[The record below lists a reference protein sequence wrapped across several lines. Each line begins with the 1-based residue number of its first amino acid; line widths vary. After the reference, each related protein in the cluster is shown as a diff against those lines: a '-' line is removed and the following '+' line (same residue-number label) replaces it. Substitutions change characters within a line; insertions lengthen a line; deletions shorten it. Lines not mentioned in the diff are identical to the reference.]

1 MSKRVEFTQHNPPF
15 VEGEIKELSDDY
27 ADRLIKAGRAKEL
40 KKSNKSAPKN
50 RQMQQESRE
59 EFKERAA
66 QTRKTQSKNETTQT
80 VEQNSENTDTQSQE

>member
-1 MSKRVEFTQHNPPF
+1 MKRIQMLENNIPLAK
-15 VEGEIKELSDDY
+15 GEIKELSDDY